1 MRRALQEAKGKVMNL
16 NDVLND
22 EAKRASIIED
32 VCRLVDN
39 EVGKQRGIS
48 GIAVKAGYKL
58 VQGVKPGFVRKV
70 VQALLPEFAAAL
82 EPIRAQ
88 AVTQGQ
94 PVGSYFSAHTQE
106 VAEALLAVTDG
117 RAQRSEHGSVKG
129 AYGKL
134 RGSARKNVESAVP
147 GLGKI
152 IEKYS

>member
-1 MRRALQEAKGKVMNL
+1 MNL

-22 EAKRASIIED
+22 EVKRASIIED
-32 VCRLVDN
+32 VCRLVDD

-70 VQALLPEFAAAL
+70 VEALLPDFAAAL
-82 EPIRAQ
+82 EPIREQ
-88 AVTQGQ
+88 AVAEGQ
-94 PVGSYFSAHTQE
+94 PVGSYFSAHTND

-117 RAQRSEHGSVKG
+117 RAQNSEHGSVKG
-129 AYGKL
+129 GYRKL
-134 RGSARKNVESAVP
+134 RGSARKHVENAVP

-152 IEKYS
+152 IEKYT